1 MKITT
6 DRWHRRALLRG
17 AALAGAAGL
26 VGLRSEGAL
35 AEPPPETR
43 RLRVYQIGAICAAPS
58 LLAAEELLRGEG
70 FTDVVDVATEGSTD
84 VFKALSSG
92 KADMALD
99 FIGGHII
106 QVDKGA
112 PIVVLGPG
120 HIGCSELFGTDRVR
134 AIRDLKGKT
143 VALAELGPGS
153 MQHLIVASMATYLGM
168 DPRKDIK
175 FVVHPDDMAIRLL
188 AEGKIDAYLGFPP
201 TSLELRA
208 RKIGHVVVNT
218 LVDRPWSQ
226 YYCCVIIGNRE
237 FVRKHPVAT
246 KRALRAFLKATDL
259 CSREPERV
267 VRVLIDKGWTKQY
280 DYALQAIRETP
291 YGKWRDYDLEDSVR
305 FWALRLHEAGFIKSN
320 PKKIIGQSTDMRFFN
335 ELKKELKG

>member
-1 MKITT
+1 M
-6 DRWHRRALLRG
+6 
-17 AALAGAAGL
+17 
-26 VGLRSEGAL
+26 
-35 AEPPPETR
+35 
-43 RLRVYQIGAICAAPS
+43 YQIGAICAAPS
-58 LLAAEELLRGEG
+58 LLAAEEFLRGEG

-175 FVVHPDDMAIRLL
+175 FVVHPDDMAIRPFLRHDESALETLL
-188 AEGKIDAYLGFPP
+188 
-201 TSLELRA
+201 
-208 RKIGHVVVNT
+208 
-218 LVDRPWSQ
+218 
-226 YYCCVIIGNRE
+226 
-237 FVRKHPVAT
+237 
-246 KRALRAFLKATDL
+246 
-259 CSREPERV
+259 
-267 VRVLIDKGWTKQY
+267 
-280 DYALQAIRETP
+280 LQAAAHAVTSWSTP
-291 YGKWRDYDLEDSVR
+291 WWTGHGPNTT
-305 FWALRLHEAGFIKSN
+305 AA
-320 PKKIIGQSTDMRFFN
+320 
-335 ELKKELKG
+335 